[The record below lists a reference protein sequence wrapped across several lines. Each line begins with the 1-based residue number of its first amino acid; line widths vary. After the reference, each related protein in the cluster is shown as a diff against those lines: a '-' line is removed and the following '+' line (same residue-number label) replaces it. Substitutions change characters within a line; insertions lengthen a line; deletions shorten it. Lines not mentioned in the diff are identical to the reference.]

1 MSYSFLEKYMY
12 SFKMERFVYASHN
25 LKIFQNKTLKPM
37 EIGSNKTLFFNQL
50 YANVTLCFN
59 AISYALPATT

>member
-1 MSYSFLEKYMY
+1 
-12 SFKMERFVYASHN
+12 MERFVYARHN
-25 LKIFQNKTLKPM
+25 LKIFQIKTLKPM

>member
-1 MSYSFLEKYMY
+1 
-12 SFKMERFVYASHN
+12 MERFVYASHN